1 MIGMTG
7 MRKQLADF
15 CRKEDGTAS
24 WFSLVPL
31 IFILILLGLGLD
43 INHAIE
49 ERTHLQVTADGAA
62 HAAIVTRNQP
72 GGTAA
77 TAKAAGVGIAALNMS
92 PATDGNVLP
101 INNIEF
107 GHWNAATLTFT
118 PDPTS
123 SEAVRVITQR
133 IASNNN
139 AVATYLLRIA
149 GFNSWDVRALT
160 TMETYYRDC
169 HKNGFIAEGIIDIQ
183 SNSEFLNG
191 FCIISKTHVEI
202 NQNNYFE
209 EGTSVQMPN
218 TDDLVIPASGFSHN
232 DGLYEALGPG
242 GYTIKEVAMLSEL
255 IPALQ
260 NNSWTYVEGAMPA
273 LLQGM
278 DKGTVHLGNNV
289 KSIAQA
295 DIATPGMVYTANCGG
310 GGHINVKKDTVID
323 GIVLASNCKLKFE
336 TGVVLK
342 DSIVATSNTSA
353 QSVTGPSG
361 ISIGAS
367 DGCDNLKGG
376 AVILTLGGA
385 QFGAGLEFHDGQII
399 AQKDVQFPAN
409 DFSIEGAS
417 VLAGGRIDGTS
428 NMTMSSCPDD
438 GDTSFKEDYFRIVQ

>member
-1 MIGMTG
+1 MTSFQ
-7 MRKQLADF
+7 RRVTEF
-15 CRKEDGTAS
+15 CRHEDGTAS

-31 IFILILLGLGLD
+31 IFVLILLGLGLD
-43 INHAIE
+43 ITHAIQQ
-49 ERTHLQVTADGAA
+49 RTHLQVTADAAA
-62 HAAIVTRNQP
+62 HTAIFTRNQP
-72 GGTAA
+72 TETEAS
-77 TAKAAGVGIAALNMS
+77 AKAAALGMAALNMP
-92 PATDGNVLP
+92 PARDGNVLRLP
-101 INNIEF
+101 NIEF
-107 GHWNAATLTFT
+107 GVWNASTQTFT
-118 PDPTS
+118 PNAGSDQ
-123 SEAVRVITQR
+123 AVRVITEQR
-133 IASNNN
+133 EANGN
-139 AVATYLLRIA
+139 AVATYLLRLA
-149 GFNSWDVRALT
+149 GFDSWDIRALT
-160 TMETYYRDC
+160 TMESYYKDC
-169 HKNGFIAEGIIDIQ
+169 HQNGFIAEGIIDIQ

-202 NQNNYFE
+202 NQNNFFE

-242 GYTIKEVAMLSEL
+242 GYTIKEVALLSEL

-260 NNSWTYVEGAMPA
+260 NDTWTYVEGESPA
-273 LLQGM
+273 LLQ
-278 DKGTVHLGNNV
+278 DIDQGTVHLGNNV

-295 DIATPGMVYTANCGG
+295 DISDPGKVYTANCGG
-310 GGHINVKKDTVID
+310 GQINIKKDTVIE

-336 TGVVLK
+336 SGVVLK

-361 ISIGAS
+361 ISIGAA
-367 DGCDNLKGG
+367 DGCDTLQGG

-399 AQKDVQFPAN
+399 AQGDVQFPAN

-428 NMTMSSCPDD
+428 NMTMSSCPGD
-438 GDTSFKEDYFRIVQ
+438 GDTGFKEDYFRIVQ